1 MREILFRGQIRKYGE
16 KVRMDGTKL
25 PGKWLY
31 GGVLQG
37 KGDFSII
44 YGRESEESEF
54 GKFPVYTDT
63 LGQYTGFKDC
73 NGNKIFEGDILKVP
87 VRRVASGY
95 SNWWQETNENHG
107 WTGDYVYKVVKS
119 KEKNDTVYN
128 GIGGFEIVDLPITKS
143 QKEEIEKPRG
153 KEKNRQTV
161 DDWNTFID
169 KCEVIG
175 NVHDRPDLLEEE
187 NK

>member
-1 MREILFRGQIRKYGE
+1 MREILFRGKGNQQYNDGSWQYGYLCI
-16 KVRMDGTKL
+16 DSD
-25 PGKWLY
+25 
-31 GGVLQG
+31 
-37 KGDFSII
+37 GDFQICGSCWKRTVI
-44 YGRESEESEF
+44 SET
-54 GKFPVYTDT
+54 V
-63 LGQYTGFKDC
+63 GQYTGFEDC

-87 VRRVASGY
+87 VKRLASGY

-119 KEKNDTVYN
+119 KEKNGTVYN
-128 GIGGFEIVDLPITKS
+128 GVGGFEIADLPITKS

-161 DDWNTFID
+161 DDWNTYID

-175 NVHDRPDLLEEE
+175 NIHDRPDLLENE
-187 NK
+187 NI